1 MGRQHQLI
9 LADLAHPQVQEYL
22 LDPQVQVFQEGLEDQ
37 QDPSCQE
44 DLLSLVRP
52 FHPSL
57 LAVLLDLLDQVGPF
71 SQGGQM
77 DLALQ

>member
-1 MGRQHQLI
+1 MGHQHQLT
-9 LADLAHPQVQEYL
+9 LEDLAHPQVQEYL
-22 LDPQVQVFQEGLEDQ
+22 LDPRVQVFQEGLEDQ

-44 DLLSLVRP
+44 DLLSLVHPLHP
-52 FHPSL
+52 FL
-57 LAVLLDLLDQVGPF
+57 LVVLLDLLDQVGPF